1 MTMTVNKYRVPD
13 GMLNAFIS
21 GRRHQPYDDFRDE
34 YIRGLEAAI
43 QWLAENPIMPTMEQ
57 LNAMYKKV
65 DTGNGGT
72 YIPAYLAE
80 WQRIMFL
87 VPEPELSDEVEQVIS
102 RIRGCTFSKSDAA
115 KLHKAIDRCTQP
127 DGVN

>member
-1 MTMTVNKYRVPD
+1 MTDKRYIVPD
-13 GMLNAFIS
+13 GMRRAF
-21 GRRHQPYDDFRDE
+21 GRALPDPDFDSDGV
-34 YIRGLEAAI
+34 ICLVALEAALR
-43 QWLAENPIMPTMEQ
+43 WLADNPAMPSMKQ
-57 LNAMYKKV
+57 LNDMYKKV

-87 VPEPELSDEVEQVIS
+87 APEPELSDEVEQVIS
-102 RIRGCTFSKSDAA
+102 RTRGRTFSKSDAA